1 MHQTQAAAE
10 PSLRRY
16 LDTIAASKPLSRGQE
31 VALAARIKE
40 GDMAAR
46 DELVSANL
54 RFVIVVAKGYQHR
67 GLPFL
72 ELISAGNLG
81 LITAAERFDGTRG
94 FKFISY
100 AVWWIKQSIQQTLDE
115 QARTVRLP
123 TNKTALLRHIAK
135 ASGQLSQQL
144 EAEPTVEEIATELGV
159 PSEEVLATT
168 GSARAARSLE
178 ATFDEDDEYSLLNT
192 LMDTSQDAPD
202 ADALCQSAKALLTV
216 VLNGLS
222 EREHR
227 ILRLYF
233 GLEGGEALNL
243 EQIGALLGVTR
254 ERIRQIKETALN
266 QLRHPS
272 RARALMD
279 LIEDI

>member
-1 MHQTQAAAE
+1 MRETIAPE
-10 PSLRRY
+10 GTSVRRY
-16 LDTIAASKPLSRGQE
+16 FDDIADSKPLSRE
-31 VALAARIKE
+31 RELSLSARIKD

-46 DELVSANL
+46 DEPVWANL
-54 RFVIVVAKGYQHR
+54 RFVVDVATNFQHR
-67 GLPFL
+67 GLSLL
-72 ELISAGNLG
+72 ELVSAGNLG
-81 LITAAERFDGTRG
+81 LLIAAEHFDGGRG
-94 FKFISY
+94 VKFISY